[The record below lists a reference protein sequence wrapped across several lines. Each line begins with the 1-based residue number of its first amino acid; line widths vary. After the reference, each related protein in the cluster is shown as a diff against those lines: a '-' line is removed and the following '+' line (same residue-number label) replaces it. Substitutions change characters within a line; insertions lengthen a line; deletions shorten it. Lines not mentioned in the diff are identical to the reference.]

1 MFWDSS
7 RVETARFDA
16 IVVVE
21 SMVFDGMMLGLTCMR
36 VTKKATS
43 KPTRML
49 GIFAYKFVWPSSGV
63 FCHLLTLAT
72 LFSASV

>member
-1 MFWDSS
+1 MFWVSS
-7 RVETARFDA
+7 HVETARFDA

-21 SMVFDGMMLGLTCMR
+21 SMVFDGMMPGLTRMR

-49 GIFAYKFVWPSSGV
+49 GIFAYKFVWPSSGF
-63 FCHLLTLAT
+63 FCHLLAI